1 MGTELPF
8 SQASENNKLPILEV
22 LKSHL
27 DNIDSVLEIG
37 GGTGQHAVFF
47 ANIFPK
53 LVWHSSD
60 VPANVD
66 SLALRIGRA
75 ALPNL
80 PHPFPLDV
88 NSRPWQ
94 CDKFDAAFTANSL
107 HIMTADSVIG
117 FFAEIA
123 NHLNSCGKLC
133 VYGPFKYAGEFT
145 TPSNADFDIWLKQRD
160 PLSGVRDFE
169 WVNELAL
176 AAGLELLEDNSM
188 PANNQLLVW
197 SKQ

>member
-1 MGTELPF
+1 MDTELPF

-27 DNIDSVLEIG
+27 DNTGSVLEIG

-60 VPANVD
+60 LPANVD
-66 SLALRIGRA
+66 SLALRIERA

-94 CDKFDAAFTANSL
+94 SGSKILD
-107 HIMTADSVIG
+107 
-117 FFAEIA
+117 IA
-123 NHLNSCGKLC
+123 S
-133 VYGPFKYAGEFT
+133 T
-145 TPSNADFDIWLKQRD
+145 QR
-160 PLSGVRDFE
+160 SKV
-169 WVNELAL
+169 
-176 AAGLELLEDNSM
+176 LL
-188 PANNQLLVW
+188 QLLFRVCRAQALP
-197 SKQ
+197 SGSTSSAPT